1 MEYSFK
7 DIISSYRSEYLKIRE
22 ELIKLEKNINILD
35 LELSKCRVLL
45 DNNNKEICLYFFQKE
60 KNIIDAIIR
69 IQKEYNVPIIS
80 LENLEYNTS
89 VNTFYHFKNDLKHF
103 HIIIEDIN
111 AFNNNCL
118 KILGM
123 DFINKVEFKEIQSS
137 SEDSHIL
144 EYNNNCLS
152 QDNNKFDF
160 NISSITYYPYRD
172 FIKINYLKNFNK
184 ALLEKELNIKY
195 RKNKFNL
202 YEQEL
207 IENNRKDIVLFDD
220 DNSHEF
226 KIEEEDKRLVLVKS

>member
-35 LELSKCRVLL
+35 LELSKCRALL

-123 DFINKVEFKEIQSS
+123 DFINKVESKEIQSS

-144 EYNNNCLS
+144 EYDYNHLS

-160 NISSITYYPYRD
+160 NISSIIYYPYHD

-184 ALLEKELNIKY
+184 DLLKKELNIKY
-195 RKNKFNL
+195 RKNTFNL

-207 IENNRKDIVLFDD
+207 IENNRKDIILFDD
-220 DNSHEF
+220 DKQHEF
-226 KIEEEDKRLVLVKS
+226 KIEEEENRLVLVKR